1 MLSKYYFKN
10 NLYLLTSVNVG
21 DLTDSGAGHLPD
33 IKNRL
38 FTDLHKYPRG
48 YNQANVY
55 RGSIE
60 AGKDGIQYCFDMEVH
75 KMLAAIEWDN
85 LIFDPVRQML
95 TKIMAY
101 LPVLL
106 GALLILIVG
115 WIVAKIIRWIVDGLL
130 KAIRFDT
137 LADKAGI
144 SEVLRK
150 GNLKTSAREVISG
163 LVYWLVI
170 IMVLVMV
177 VNALGLPN
185 ASEVLSS
192 LFAYVPKVIAALL
205 VLVVAIFLANF
216 VSGLVQIAAGNAN
229 LPKPALLAGISRWAI
244 IIFAVT
250 ISLTQL
256 GIAPLLVTATFNII
270 LGGIVLALALAF
282 GLGGKDAA
290 ARYLEELKQKRSG
303 K

>member
-1 MLSKYYFKN
+1 
-10 NLYLLTSVNVG
+10 
-21 DLTDSGAGHLPD
+21 
-33 IKNRL
+33 
-38 FTDLHKYPRG
+38 
-48 YNQANVY
+48 
-55 RGSIE
+55 
-60 AGKDGIQYCFDMEVH
+60 MEVH
-75 KMLAAIEWDN
+75 KMLAAIEWGN
-85 LIFDPVRQML
+85 LIVEPVRQML

-115 WIVAKIIRWIVDGLL
+115 WIMAKIIRWIVNGLL
-130 KAIRFDT
+130 KAIRFDI

-150 GNLKTSAREVISG
+150 GNLNTSAREVISG

-250 ISLTQL
+250 IALTQL